1 MRRKS
6 SKSGGNGARPRLTLI
21 SPPEVEDTDAAAPG
35 PGEAEEPPALMAA
48 AVELP
53 HAPAEAAPAA
63 SAPQESIATRVRRLQ
78 AEAQALARQ
87 QILELQQSMRSLA
100 ALAEEVAGGGD
111 AYPVGAREL
120 AHRVADDMHQKAQW
134 LQALLA
140 KHH

>member
-21 SPPEVEDTDAAAPG
+21 SPPEVDEADVAAT
-35 PGEAEEPPALMAA
+35 ERVEVEEPPALMAA

-53 HAPAEAAPAA
+53 PPPDAAPAPA
-63 SAPQESIATRVRRLQ
+63 APQESIATRVRRLQ